1 MKTGI
6 KFRPCNVGASE
17 AHNKRDPKYCAAV
30 EAKYGRTY
38 FFDEFR
44 PLNKSWKNPALKG
57 VSLPSLLDQ
66 MKAIVKEK
74 TGRAM
79 QTKDRIR
86 IDPKTGKE
94 KVIAGSSPI
103 REGVCPI
110 KPDTRLEDFTPF
122 AQWLSSKGVRLI
134 RVDIHRD
141 EGHLE
146 DGVFQCNNHAHIV
159 ADFLDHQTG
168 KSVKLSKADCEEMQT
183 VLAKSLGMERG
194 TPKELSGVEG
204 LNAIE
209 YKIEAETKRHQDLAK
224 TNEQLAKDNQQL
236 SDQNTQLQGE
246 NQELK
251 KDSERLKLGNAVKES
266 ALGLFGQSSKDK
278 QIKQLASENSQLK
291 ETTAKA
297 IKDRDDALQKA
308 RNASKTAE
316 ERTIKEI
323 VKQSGIG
330 WPNWEGF
337 SIYGLASKIK
347 DLIETKNLWYQ
358 SNQRLERENEK
369 LKRQLPSQDEDLR
382 RGRGM

>member
-323 VKQSGIG
+323 VRQSGIG

-358 SNQRLERENEK
+358 SSQRLERENER
-369 LKRQLPSQDEDLR
+369 LKRQLPHDEDLR

>member
-17 AHNKRDPKYCAAV
+17 AHNRRDPKYCAAV

-38 FFDEFR
+38 FFDEYR

-66 MKAIVKEK
+66 MKAEVKEK

-159 ADFLDHQTG
+159 ADFLDHKTG
-168 KSVKLSKADCEEMQT
+168 KSVKLSKTDCEEMQT

-316 ERTIKEI
+316 ERTIKDI
-323 VKQSGIG
+323 VRQSGIS
-330 WPNWEGF
+330 WPQWEGY
-337 SIYGLASKIK
+337 SIAGIVDKIK
-347 DLIETKNLWYQ
+347 TLIETKNLWYQ
-358 SNQRLERENEK
+358 SSQRLERENER
-369 LKRQLPSQDEDLR
+369 LKRQLPHDEDLR

>member
-17 AHNKRDPKYCAAV
+17 AHNRRDQKYCAAV

-38 FFDEFR
+38 FFDEYR

-224 TNEQLAKDNQQL
+224 KND
-236 SDQNTQLQGE
+236 QLQEE

-278 QIKQLASENSQLK
+278 QIKQLSSEVAQMK
-291 ETTAKA
+291 ETVAKA
-297 IKDRDDALQKA
+297 NQERDNALQKA

-316 ERTIKEI
+316 ERTIKDI
-323 VKQSGIG
+323 VRQSGIS
-330 WPNWEGF
+330 WPQWEGY
-337 SIYGLASKIK
+337 SIAGIVDKIK
-347 DLIETKNLWYQ
+347 TLIETKNLWYQ
-358 SNQRLERENEK
+358 SSQRLERENER
-369 LKRQLPSQDEDLR
+369 LKRQLPHDEDLR